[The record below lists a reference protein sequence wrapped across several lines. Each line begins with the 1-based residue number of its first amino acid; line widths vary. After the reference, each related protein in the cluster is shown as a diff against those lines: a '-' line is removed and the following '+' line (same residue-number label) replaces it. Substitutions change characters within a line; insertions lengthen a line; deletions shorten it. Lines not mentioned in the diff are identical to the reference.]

1 MMASMS
7 AKRQDIMSETT
18 GQSQQMGVKLREI
31 DPFNCWVGAHAA
43 FELAKHLVPR
53 SDLSFTCHISELSLA
68 RIEPWAGC
76 RSTLL
81 LHLKP
86 L

>member
-18 GQSQQMGVKLREI
+18 GESQQMGVKLRDI

-43 FELAKHLVPR
+43 FEFASNFVPGQTA
-53 SDLSFTCHISELSLA
+53 LLPFTFHSSA
-68 RIEPWAGC
+68 W
-76 RSTLL
+76 
-81 LHLKP
+81 
-86 L
+86 